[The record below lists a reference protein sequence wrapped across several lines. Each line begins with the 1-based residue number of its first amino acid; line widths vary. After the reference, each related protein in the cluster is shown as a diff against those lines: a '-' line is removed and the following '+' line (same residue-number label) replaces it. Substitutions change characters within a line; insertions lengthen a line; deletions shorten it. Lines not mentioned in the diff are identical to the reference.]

1 MLRIDYHCIEQV
13 PAYPDAVLIR
23 QTIIF
28 GYAPMDA
35 GQRPAHPGN
44 IVICRRYAPMD
55 AGQRPAHPGNI
66 VVCRRY
72 VPTDAGQR
80 PAHPGNMV
88 ICRQ

>member
-44 IVICRRYAPMD
+44 
-55 AGQRPAHPGNI
+55 
-66 VVCRRY
+66 
-72 VPTDAGQR
+72 
-80 PAHPGNMV
+80 MV